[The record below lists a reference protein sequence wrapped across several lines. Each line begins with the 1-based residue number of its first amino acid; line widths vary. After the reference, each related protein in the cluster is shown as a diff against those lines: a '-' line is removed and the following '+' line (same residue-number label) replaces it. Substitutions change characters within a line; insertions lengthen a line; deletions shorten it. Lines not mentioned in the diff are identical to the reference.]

1 LNHGT
6 VAGLNVICIA
16 DIKEFSG
23 PEQNWGAVRLSNTVP
38 LAWPLPKRSG
48 TCDNLLTQ
56 EGFVRLRLI

>member
-38 LAWPLPKRSG
+38 LAWPLAKRSG